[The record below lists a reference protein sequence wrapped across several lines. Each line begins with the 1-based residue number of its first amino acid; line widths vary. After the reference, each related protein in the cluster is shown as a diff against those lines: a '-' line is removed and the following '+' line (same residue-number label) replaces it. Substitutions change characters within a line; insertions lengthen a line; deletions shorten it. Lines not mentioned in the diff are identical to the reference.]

1 MQKIFNSTHDE
12 IKKAAYAL
20 RLGHLVAFP
29 TETVYGLGA
38 DACNEKAVSRVYSVK
53 GRPVGHPLI
62 VHISAIEQIDKWA
75 IDIPKYAI
83 EFARQFWPGAMT
95 LILKRSL
102 VAKDY
107 VTGGQKF
114 VGLRIPSHPVAL
126 SLLTEFEKLGGLG
139 VAAPSANRFGAL
151 SPTTS
156 TAVVEELGQYLESSD
171 LILDGGQSSLGI
183 ESTIIDCSQEIPTVL
198 RPGSI
203 TSEMLGILGNSSESD
218 HLQKNSM
225 KVSGALESH
234 YAPKA
239 KVTVGEL
246 AKPGEGFIAL
256 SDIPTPTGA
265 HRLASP
271 KNLNEFAKE
280 LYEALRDGDRR
291 QLKEVKVIIPSGQ
304 GLAESIHDRVVK
316 AAKKPVGT

>member
-1 MQKIFNSTHDE
+1 MQIISNPTQDE
-12 IKKAAYAL
+12 IKSAAKAL
-20 RLGHLVAFP
+20 KNGHLVSFP

-38 DACNEKAVSRVYSVK
+38 DAINEKAVGKIYVTK
-53 GRPVGHPLI
+53 GRPINHPVI
-62 VHISAIEQIDKWA
+62 VHISSANQLENWA
-75 IDIPKYAI
+75 REIPEYAI
-83 EFARQFWPGAMT
+83 RLGRAYWPGPMT
-95 LILKRSL
+95 LILKRNSRAL
-102 VAKDY
+102 TY
-107 VTGGQKF
+107 ITGGQES
-114 VGLRIPSHPVAL
+114 VGLRVPNQQVAL
-126 SLLTEFEKLGGLG
+126 LLLREFEKLGGFG
-139 VAAPSANRFGAL
+139 IAAPSANRFGAL

-256 SDIPTPTGA
+256 SDIPTPLGA

-271 KNLNEFAKE
+271 KDLNEFANE
-280 LYEALRDGDRR
+280 LYEALRNGDRR
-291 QLKEVKVIIPSGQ
+291 QLKEIKVMIPSGQ
-304 GLAESIHDRVVK
+304 GLAGSIRDRVVK
-316 AAKKPVGT
+316 AAQKQVRI

>member
-1 MQKIFNSTHDE
+1 MQKISNSTDDK
-12 IKKAAYAL
+12 IKRAAYAL
-20 RLGHLVAFP
+20 SQGHLVAFP

-53 GRPVGHPLI
+53 GRPLDHPLI
-62 VHISAIEQIDKWA
+62 VHISSIEQMDKWA

-83 EFARQFWPGAMT
+83 NFARQFWPGAMT
-95 LILKRSL
+95 LILKRSS

-107 VTGGQKF
+107 VTGSQKF

-126 SLLTEFEKLGGLG
+126 SLLSEFEKLGGLG

-156 TAVVEELGQYLESSD
+156 TAVAEELEQYLLSSD
-171 LILDGGQSSLGI
+171 LILNGGQSSLGI
-183 ESTIIDCSQEIPTVL
+183 ESTIIDCTQKVPTIL

-203 TSEMLGILGNSSESD
+203 TSEMLGILGNSSESN
-218 HLQKNSM
+218 HLQENII
-225 KVSGALESH
+225 KVSGALEFH

-239 KVTVGEL
+239 TVTVGEL

-256 SDIPTPTGA
+256 SDIPTPIGA

-271 KNLNEFAKE
+271 KDIKEFAYE
-280 LYEALRDGDRR
+280 LYEALRDGDRQ
-291 QLKEVKVIIPSGQ
+291 QLREIKVIIPSGQ
-304 GLAESIHDRVVK
+304 GLAESIRDRVVK
-316 AAKKPVGT
+316 AAKRPVGT

>member
-1 MQKIFNSTHDE
+1 MQMISNCTYDE
-12 IKKAAYAL
+12 VERAAKAL
-20 RLGHLVAFP
+20 KNGHLVAFP

-53 GRPVGHPLI
+53 GRPVDHPLI
-62 VHISAIEQIDKWA
+62 VHISSIEQMNKWA
-75 IDIPKYAI
+75 VNIPKYAN
-83 EFARQFWPGAMT
+83 EFARQFWPGAIT
-95 LILKRSL
+95 LILKRSA

-107 VTGGQKF
+107 ITGGQKF

-139 VAAPSANRFGAL
+139 VVAPSANRFGAL

-203 TSEMLGILGNSSESD
+203 TGEMLGILGNSSESD

-256 SDIPTPTGA
+256 SDIPTPLGA

-271 KNLNEFAKE
+271 KDLNEFANE
-280 LYEALRDGDRR
+280 LYEALRNGDRR
-291 QLKEVKVIIPSGQ
+291 QLKEIKVMIPSGQ
-304 GLAESIHDRVVK
+304 GLAGSIRDRVVK
-316 AAKKPVGT
+316 AAQKQVRI

>member
-1 MQKIFNSTHDE
+1 MEFISNCTADAIS
-12 IKKAAYAL
+12 KAAKAL
-20 RLGHLVAFP
+20 KDGHLVAFP

-38 DACNEKAVSRVYSVK
+38 DATNENAVSQVYAVK
-53 GRPVGHPLI
+53 GRPTDHPLI
-62 VHISAIEQIDKWA
+62 VHISSINQMSKWA
-75 IDIPKYAI
+75 TDIPDYAI
-83 EFARQFWPGAMT
+83 KLARDFWPGPMT
-95 LILKRSL
+95 LILKRSDL
-102 VAKDY
+102 AKDFI
-107 VTGGQKF
+107 TGGQEN

-156 TAVVEELGQYLESSD
+156 TAVFEELGEYLQSSD
-171 LILDGGQSSLGI
+171 LILNGCQSSLGI
-183 ESTIIDCSQEIPTVL
+183 ESTIIDFSQDTPMIL

-203 TSEMLGILGNSSESD
+203 TSEMLGLSSYSPYSKYS
-218 HLQKNSM
+218 QKNSI
-225 KVSGALESH
+225 KFSGALESH

-256 SDIPTPTGA
+256 SDIPTPLGA

-271 KNLNEFAKE
+271 KNLNEFANE
-280 LYEALRDGDRR
+280 LYEALRNGDRR
-291 QLKEVKVIIPSGQ
+291 QLKEVKIIIPSGQ
-304 GLAESIHDRVVK
+304 GLAASIGDRVVK
-316 AAKKPVGT
+316 AAKKSVKR

>member
-1 MQKIFNSTHDE
+1 MQMISNCTYDE
-12 IKKAAYAL
+12 VERAAKAL
-20 RLGHLVAFP
+20 KNGHLVAFP

-53 GRPVGHPLI
+53 GRPVDHPLI
-62 VHISAIEQIDKWA
+62 VHISSIEQMNKWA
-75 IDIPKYAI
+75 VNIPKYAN
-83 EFARQFWPGAMT
+83 EFARQFWPGAIT
-95 LILKRSL
+95 LILKRSA

-107 VTGGQKF
+107 ITGGQKF

-203 TSEMLGILGNSSESD
+203 TGEMLGILGNSSESD

-256 SDIPTPTGA
+256 SDIPTPLGA

-271 KNLNEFAKE
+271 KDLNEFANE
-280 LYEALRDGDRR
+280 LYEALRNGDRR
-291 QLKEVKVIIPSGQ
+291 QLKEIKVMIPSGQ
-304 GLAESIHDRVVK
+304 GLAGSIRDRVVK
-316 AAKKPVGT
+316 AAQKQVRI

>member
-1 MQKIFNSTHDE
+1 MQMISNCTYDE
-12 IKKAAYAL
+12 LERAAKAL
-20 RLGHLVAFP
+20 KNGHLVAFP

-53 GRPVGHPLI
+53 GRPVDHPLI
-62 VHISAIEQIDKWA
+62 VHISSIEQMNKWA
-75 IDIPKYAI
+75 VNIPKYAN
-83 EFARQFWPGAMT
+83 EFARQFWPGAIT
-95 LILKRSL
+95 LILKRSA

-107 VTGGQKF
+107 ITGGQKF

-139 VAAPSANRFGAL
+139 VVAPSANRFGAL

-203 TSEMLGILGNSSESD
+203 TGEMLGILGNSSESD

-256 SDIPTPTGA
+256 SDIPTPLGA

-271 KNLNEFAKE
+271 KDLNEFANE
-280 LYEALRDGDRR
+280 LYEALRNGDRR
-291 QLKEVKVIIPSGQ
+291 QLKEIKVMIPSGQ
-304 GLAESIHDRVVK
+304 GLAGSIRDRVVK
-316 AAKKPVGT
+316 AAQKQVRI

>member
-1 MQKIFNSTHDE
+1 MQMISNCTYDE
-12 IKKAAYAL
+12 VERAAKAL
-20 RLGHLVAFP
+20 KNGHLVAFP

-53 GRPVGHPLI
+53 GRPVDHPLI
-62 VHISAIEQIDKWA
+62 VHISSIEQMNKWA
-75 IDIPKYAI
+75 VNIPKYAN
-83 EFARQFWPGAMT
+83 EFARQFWPGAIT
-95 LILKRSL
+95 LILKRSA

-107 VTGGQKF
+107 ITGGQKF

-139 VAAPSANRFGAL
+139 VVAPSANRFGAL

-183 ESTIIDCSQEIPTVL
+183 ESTIIDCSQEIPTIL

-203 TSEMLGILGNSSESD
+203 TGEMLGILGNSSESD

-256 SDIPTPTGA
+256 SDIPTPLGA

-271 KNLNEFAKE
+271 KDLNEFANE
-280 LYEALRDGDRR
+280 LYEALRNGDRR
-291 QLKEVKVIIPSGQ
+291 QLKEIKVMIPSGQ
-304 GLAESIHDRVVK
+304 GLAGSIRDRVVK
-316 AAKKPVGT
+316 AAQKQVRI

>member
-1 MQKIFNSTHDE
+1 MEMISNCTADAIS
-12 IKKAAYAL
+12 KAAIAL
-20 RLGHLVAFP
+20 KDGHLVAFP

-53 GRPVGHPLI
+53 GRPKGHPLI
-62 VHISAIEQIDKWA
+62 VHISSIEQMDQWA

-83 EFARQFWPGAMT
+83 EFARQFWPGAVT
-95 LILKRSL
+95 LILKRST

-107 VTGGQKF
+107 ITGGQKF

-156 TAVVEELGQYLESSD
+156 TAVVEELGEYLQSSD
-171 LILDGGQSSLGI
+171 LILNGGQSSLGI
-183 ESTIIDCSQEIPTVL
+183 ESTIIDCSLETPKIL

-203 TSEMLGILGNSSESD
+203 TSEMLKISSYHSD
-218 HLQKNSM
+218 SKHSQKNSI
-225 KVSGALESH
+225 KISGSLEYH

-256 SDIPTPTGA
+256 NDIPTPLGA

-271 KNLNEFAKE
+271 KNLSEFANE
-280 LYEALRDGDRR
+280 LYEALRNGDRR
-291 QLKEVKVIIPSGQ
+291 QIKEIKIIIPSGQ
-304 GLAESIHDRVVK
+304 GLAESIGDRVVK
-316 AAKKPVGT
+316 AAKKSIEI